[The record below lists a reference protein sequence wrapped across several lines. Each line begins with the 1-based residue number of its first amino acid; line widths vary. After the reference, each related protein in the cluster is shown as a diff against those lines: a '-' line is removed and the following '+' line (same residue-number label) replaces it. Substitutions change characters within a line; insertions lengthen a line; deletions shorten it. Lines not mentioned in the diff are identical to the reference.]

1 VAVSVLAASV
11 DILRQRPSQDLPRN
25 AKRRQA
31 HAHGEEV
38 LTAFREIEAA
48 TDKAI
53 APVQR
58 RLRIN
63 QANAIRAFGR
73 GLNCFAGRYGLAEP

>member
-1 VAVSVLAASV
+1 L
-11 DILRQRPSQDLPRN
+11 
-25 AKRRQA
+25 
-31 HAHGEEV
+31 

-58 RLRIN
+58 RLRRIN
-63 QANAIRAFGR
+63 QANAIHAFGR